1 MDKQSKRIEDFI
13 KKASRQVSFNN
24 GQMKEKEFSSN
35 EGLGRLNFSEEQM
48 KETKDNLNL
57 DTLEQIGEEINSEAR
72 NEGIFKNCTVSKT
85 FSLKDYL
92 MDNDMIK
99 DISNKEGTFKNVSEE
114 ADIALPDIFNV
125 DKIKNSSFDLVEGE
139 NCNEEETDIELNNNI
154 ESSMDDDFEYEEEEL

>member
-99 DISNKEGTFKNVSEE
+99 DISNKEGTF
-114 ADIALPDIFNV
+114 
-125 DKIKNSSFDLVEGE
+125 
-139 NCNEEETDIELNNNI
+139 
-154 ESSMDDDFEYEEEEL
+154 